1 MSRSDAVSS
10 SASSSASSASSASS
24 SAAPLPLLFSLP
36 RYSGTKAPATKAP
49 CLWGT
54 TGRQLR
60 TVCRV
65 RRRSATCQSGESS
78 PHSKGFACTAA
89 SSVRVAPLQATI
101 PTNMLQSHKPTA
113 TKKSYSG
120 ICPRNRPAWQAEE
133 GENFVRCPR
142 VFYNHAENEQ
152 TVIR

>member
-24 SAAPLPLLFSLP
+24 SAAPLLLLFSLP
-36 RYSGTKAPATKAP
+36 RYSSTKAP

-54 TGRQLR
+54 ARRQLR

-89 SSVRVAPLQATI
+89 VSVRAAPLQANI

-120 ICPRNRPAWQAEE
+120 IWPRNRPAWQAEE
-133 GENFVRCPR
+133 GEKMVRCPQISQGVPR
-142 VFYNHAENEQ
+142 YLPSTRIQ
-152 TVIR
+152 KIRK